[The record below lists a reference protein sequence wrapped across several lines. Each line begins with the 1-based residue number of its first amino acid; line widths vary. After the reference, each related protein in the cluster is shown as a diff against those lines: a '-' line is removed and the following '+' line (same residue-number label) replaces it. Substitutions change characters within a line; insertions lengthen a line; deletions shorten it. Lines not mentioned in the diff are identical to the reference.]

1 MWVYHN
7 DLFHLL
13 LLFVIYVNNLS
24 NHIVSTVKH
33 LVADDILFSFAHNAK
48 TSANEL
54 TSDLK
59 ASLNGHP

>member
-7 DLFHLL
+7 DLFHILHFFL
-13 LLFVIYVNNLS
+13 IYINNLS
-24 NHIVSTVKH
+24 NHVVSTVKH
-33 LVADDILFSFAHNAK
+33 LAADDILFFIGHNAK
-48 TSANEL
+48 TAANEL